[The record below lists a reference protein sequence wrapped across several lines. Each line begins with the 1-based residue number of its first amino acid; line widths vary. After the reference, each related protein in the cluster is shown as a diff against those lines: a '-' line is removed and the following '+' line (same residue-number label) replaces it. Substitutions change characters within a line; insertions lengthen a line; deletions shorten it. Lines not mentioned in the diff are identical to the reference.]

1 MQPANF
7 GLNHW
12 ILQTRGK
19 LRLAAPTRRLSPG
32 DTRQIRT
39 QRDTSHSVAFRAIA
53 FLPYLEDVHTRLY
66 SGSGAVVSA
75 FLNHQM
81 SDPLNFRSVVDLTHT
96 LNDRS
101 PNWEGTDESPFR
113 AVELGNLERD
123 GYYSRAFTSQEH
135 YGTHLDAPAHFAA
148 GAWAVD
154 KILADRLVRPLVVID
169 VRRQVKGDPDY
180 EVAVHDIL
188 TWEEAHGTISSAS
201 VVFAYTGW
209 EERWASQREY
219 RNVSS
224 DGLTHYPG
232 FSLEAAKFLVESRH
246 IVGLGIDTM
255 SVEKGTTDTYPVHQ
269 FTSQR
274 NIYHLENLAN
284 LGSVPPAGATVV
296 VAPIKLENGS
306 GGPARVI
313 ALLK

>member
-1 MQPANF
+1 MSDLLTF
-7 GLNHW
+7 
-12 ILQTRGK
+12 
-19 LRLAAPTRRLSPG
+19 
-32 DTRQIRT
+32 
-39 QRDTSHSVAFRAIA
+39 HSVI
-53 FLPYLEDVHTRLY
+53 
-66 SGSGAVVSA
+66 
-75 FLNHQM
+75 
-81 SDPLNFRSVVDLTHT
+81 DLTHT

-101 PNWEGTDESPFR
+101 PNWEGTEESPFR

-123 GYYSRAFTSQEH
+123 GYYSRGFTTQEH

-148 GAWAVD
+148 SAWTVD
-154 KILADRLVRPLVVID
+154 QIPADRLVRPLVVIG
-169 VRRQVKGDPDY
+169 VRSQVKSNPDC
-180 EVAVHDIL
+180 EVAVHDIAA
-188 TWEEAHGTISSAS
+188 WEEAHGTIPTAS

-209 EERWASQREY
+209 DERWVSQQEY
-219 RNVSS
+219 RNVGS

-232 FSLEAAKFLVESRH
+232 FSLEAATFLVESRH

-274 NIYHLENLAN
+274 NIYHVENLAN
-284 LGSVPPAGATVV
+284 LGLVPPAGATVV
-296 VAPIKLENGS
+296 VAPIKLEDGS